1 MADNCS
7 WTHGRSCSRLRAW
20 HLNATA
26 TPASLTLYALIFASV
41 VADVAVV
48 PLLPTLTAAHGLSSL
63 ETALLLSTTTFAM
76 VVVTLPLGR
85 LADRIG
91 ARPLVSCAGGFVVL
105 GSIVMALAGSLPELL
120 AGRALIGIA
129 NGIIWTAGVM
139 LAGAPGRPAGAT
151 GRVIAAGGT
160 GLLAG
165 PVMAGL
171 LADRVGTWAPFAV
184 GAALALPVTIA
195 FALDRSASCERS
207 EQPRTARPRGGAHR
221 NRMVVYAMLATVLL
235 GFVGGMGNLLGSL
248 RLSENGLSP
257 SGIGV
262 LFSIGALV
270 WIAVAPLAGRMGE
283 QRSHVA
289 LTAFGCALLGA
300 AWLVPVADRST
311 VAIAAFLL
319 ASAAGRAGLNTFSYL
334 LAGSGAAS
342 AGAGRGAVIGLVNLS
357 WGVAAVIGP
366 LAASAA
372 HGHIDE
378 RVPVRHHRGSLP
390 GRRDP
395 HADRLARHAGRR
407 SARPLRLDYAVSRST
422 SCAAVGTSSIP
433 AHPAPAYR
441 HISPMAPESPTSGG
455 ASS

>member
-1 MADNCS
+1 MALERDGCS
-7 WTHGRSCSRLRAW
+7 GLA
-20 HLNATA
+20 
-26 TPASLTLYALIFASV
+26 TLYALIFASV

-48 PLLPTLTAAHGLSSL
+48 PLLPSLTAAHGLSSL

-76 VVVTLPLGR
+76 VIVTLPLGR
-85 LADRIG
+85 LADRVG
-91 ARPLVSCAGGFVVL
+91 ARPLVTCAGGFVVL

-151 GRVIAAGGT
+151 GRAIAAGGS
-160 GLLAG
+160 GLLVG

-171 LADRVGTWAPFAV
+171 LADRVGMWAPFAV

-195 FALDRSASCERS
+195 FALDRAAPSERA
-207 EQPRTARPRGGAHR
+207 QAGAAPPRSGAHR

-257 SGIGV
+257 SAIGA

-289 LTAFGCALLGA
+289 LTAFGCALLGV

-334 LAGSGAAS
+334 LAGTGAAS

-372 HGHIDE
+372 HGTVDE
-378 RVPVRHHRGSLP
+378 RIPFAIIAALCLTVATVMLTGSRRRVPP
-390 GRRDP
+390 WP
-395 HADRLARHAGRR
+395 N
-407 SARPLRLDYAVSRST
+407 SA
-422 SCAAVGTSSIP
+422 
-433 AHPAPAYR
+433 
-441 HISPMAPESPTSGG
+441 
-455 ASS
+455 

>member
-1 MADNCS
+1 
-7 WTHGRSCSRLRAW
+7 
-20 HLNATA
+20 
-26 TPASLTLYALIFASV
+26 
-41 VADVAVV
+41 
-48 PLLPTLTAAHGLSSL
+48 
-63 ETALLLSTTTFAM
+63 
-76 VVVTLPLGR
+76 
-85 LADRIG
+85 
-91 ARPLVSCAGGFVVL
+91 
-105 GSIVMALAGSLPELL
+105 
-120 AGRALIGIA
+120 
-129 NGIIWTAGVM
+129 
-139 LAGAPGRPAGAT
+139 
-151 GRVIAAGGT
+151 
-160 GLLAG
+160 
-165 PVMAGL
+165 
-171 LADRVGTWAPFAV
+171 
-184 GAALALPVTIA
+184 
-195 FALDRSASCERS
+195 
-207 EQPRTARPRGGAHR
+207 
-221 NRMVVYAMLATVLL
+221 MVVYAMLATVLL

-372 HGHIDE
+372 HGAH
-378 RVPVRHHRGSLP
+378 RRARALRRHRGALP
-390 GRRDP
+390 GRRRAAP
-395 HADRLARHAGRR
+395 RRRPPGADLRAAGLARRR
-407 SARPLRLDYAVSRST
+407 LGSCSPRASARVAGTPRRLRSCRHPNRSRSRAEACGW
-422 SCAAVGTSSIP
+422 S
-433 AHPAPAYR
+433 R
-441 HISPMAPESPTSGG
+441 
-455 ASS
+455 

>member
-1 MADNCS
+1 MASDRS
-7 WTHGRSCSRLRAW
+7 AYAGLGR
-20 HLNATA
+20 
-26 TPASLTLYALIFASV
+26 LYALIFASV

-48 PLLPTLTAAHGLSSL
+48 PLLPTLTAEHGLSSL
-63 ETALLLSTTTFAM
+63 ETALLLSTTTFSM

-91 ARPLVSCAGGFVVL
+91 ARPLVACAGGFVVL
-105 GSIVMALAGSLPELL
+105 GSIVMALAANLPELL
-120 AGRALIGIA
+120 AGRSLLGVA

-151 GRVIAAGGT
+151 GRAIAAGGA

-165 PVMAGL
+165 PVMSGL
-171 LADRVGTWAPFAV
+171 LADRVGIWAPFAA
-184 GAALALPVTIA
+184 GAALALPVALA
-195 FALDRSASCERS
+195 FALQRPSMGVAAACERTR
-207 EQPRTARPRGGAHR
+207 ERTRGGAHR
-221 NRMVVYAMLATVLL
+221 NRMVIYAMLATVLL

-257 SGIGV
+257 TGIGI

-270 WIAVAPLAGRMGE
+270 WVAVAPLAGRLGE
-283 QRSHVA
+283 QRSHIA
-289 LTAFGCALLGA
+289 LTACGCALLGG

-311 VAIAAFLL
+311 AAIAAFLL

-334 LAGSGAAS
+334 LAGSGAES

-378 RVPVRHHRGSLP
+378 RVPFGIIAALCLAVATLMLTGS
-390 GRRDP
+390 
-395 HADRLARHAGRR
+395 
-407 SARPLRLDYAVSRST
+407 RPLRSY
-422 SCAAVGTSSIP
+422 G
-433 AHPAPAYR
+433 
-441 HISPMAPESPTSGG
+441 
-455 ASS
+455 

>member
-1 MADNCS
+1 MADLDAKQSMRLFITLADNCS

-26 TPASLTLYALIFASV
+26 TPGLLTLYALVFASV

-91 ARPLVSCAGGFVVL
+91 ARPLVACAGGFVVL
-105 GSIVMALAGSLPELL
+105 GSIVMALAGGLPELL

-151 GRVIAAGGT
+151 GRAIAAGGA

-165 PVMAGL
+165 PLMAGL
-171 LADRVGTWAPFAV
+171 LADRVGTWAPFAA
-184 GAALALPVTIA
+184 GAALALPVTIV
-195 FALDRSASCERS
+195 FALDRSDRGAQRAAAH
-207 EQPRTARPRGGAHR
+207 RRPRAGAHR

-319 ASAAGRAGLNTFSYL
+319 ASAAGRAGLNTFTYL

-357 WGVAAVIGP
+357 WGIAAVVGP
-366 LAASAA
+366 LAASEA

-378 RVPVRHHRGSLP
+378 RVPFAIIAALC
-390 GRRDP
+390 
-395 HADRLARHAGRR
+395 LAVATLMLTG
-407 SARPLRLDYAVSRST
+407 SARQL
-422 SCAAVGTSSIP
+422 AAGVP
-433 AHPAPAYR
+433 AR
-441 HISPMAPESPTSGG
+441 
-455 ASS
+455 

>member
-1 MADNCS
+1 MRGVKTD
-7 WTHGRSCSRLRAW
+7 RV
-20 HLNATA
+20 
-26 TPASLTLYALIFASV
+26 ASGLLSLYAMIFVSV

-48 PLLPTLTAAHGLSSL
+48 PLLPTLTRQHGLSSI

-91 ARPLVSCAGGFVVL
+91 ARPLVACAGGFVIL
-105 GSIVMALAGSLPELL
+105 GSVVLALAGSLPALL
-120 AGRALIGIA
+120 AGRTLIGIA

-139 LAGAPGRPAGAT
+139 IAGAPGRPAGAT
-151 GRVIAAGGT
+151 GRAIAAGGA
-160 GLLAG
+160 GLLVG
-165 PVMAGL
+165 PVLAGL
-171 LADRVGTWAPFAV
+171 LADRVGTWAPFAA
-184 GAALALPVTIA
+184 GGALALPVTVF
-195 FALDRSASCERS
+195 FALQRAQEPVERAAPA
-207 EQPRTARPRGGAHR
+207 EQRATRGGAHR

-262 LFSIGALV
+262 LFSAGALV
-270 WIAVAPLAGRMGE
+270 WIFVAPLAGRLGE
-283 QRSHVA
+283 ERSHVA

-311 VAIAAFLL
+311 SAIAAFLL

-334 LAGSGAAS
+334 LAGSGAES

-372 HGHIDE
+372 HGTIDD
-378 RVPVRHHRGSLP
+378 RVPFGVIAALCLTVAALLFAGHR
-390 GRRDP
+390 
-395 HADRLARHAGRR
+395 
-407 SARPLRLDYAVSRST
+407 
-422 SCAAVGTSSIP
+422 P
-433 AHPAPAYR
+433 AHRFARRTAL
-441 HISPMAPESPTSGG
+441 AE
-455 ASS
+455 A

>member
-1 MADNCS
+1 LDASTIVQQAASMAPERNGCA
-7 WTHGRSCSRLRAW
+7 GL
-20 HLNATA
+20 
-26 TPASLTLYALIFASV
+26 ASLYALIFASV

-48 PLLPTLTAAHGLSSL
+48 PLLPTLSAAHGLSSL
-63 ETALLLSTTTFAM
+63 ETALLLSTTT
-76 VVVTLPLGR
+76 LGR
-85 LADRIG
+85 LADRVG
-91 ARPLVSCAGGFVVL
+91 ARPLVACAGGFVVL

-129 NGIIWTAGVM
+129 NGIIWTAGVV

-151 GRVIAAGGT
+151 GRAIAAGGM

-171 LADRVGTWAPFAV
+171 VADRVGTWAPFAV

-195 FALDRSASCERS
+195 FALDRTAPAERA
-207 EQPRTARPRGGAHR
+207 EDPGAARPRRGAHR
-221 NRMVVYAMLATVLL
+221 NRMVIYAMLATVLL

-257 SGIGV
+257 SAIGV
-262 LFSIGALV
+262 LFSMGALV
-270 WIAVAPLAGRMGE
+270 WIGVAPLAGRMGE

-289 LTAFGCALLGA
+289 LTAFGCALLGV

-366 LAASAA
+366 LAASVA
-372 HGHIDE
+372 HGHVDE
-378 RVPVRHHRGSLP
+378 RIPFGIIAALCLAVATVMLTGSGRVHPVQS
-390 GRRDP
+390 
-395 HADRLARHAGRR
+395 
-407 SARPLRLDYAVSRST
+407 
-422 SCAAVGTSSIP
+422 
-433 AHPAPAYR
+433 
-441 HISPMAPESPTSGG
+441 
-455 ASS
+455 